1 LRARPGRAEAQALLA
16 RAIEFECAPGAADDE
31 SETRGEAELL
41 LDDDAAFAFIS
52 CVNNSK
58 FVLDNSKMREIKI
71 PTNHKE
77 AMQSPEKQYWLNA
90 EKVEI
95 DTIESMDTYDLVPE
109 QEAIDAGA
117 QILNSKMAYDIKTDE
132 YNNLTKWKARGVLVG
147 TRQTKGISFDEIF
160 SATVRFSSIRLI
172 LAIATVL
179 AWGLFQFDIKAAYL
193 HAEMDMAVYMKQFEG
208 HEQYGPNGEKMVCR
222 LRRALYGSKQG
233 ARLWRKRLASWLILF
248 GFMQCAYDECCY
260 VLTTAKGTMLVG
272 VFVDDLVVA
281 SSCTTLKNKFAE
293 EMCREFKVDDRGEL
307 KWALGMLV
315 TRDLRAGTLT
325 ISCEARIE
333 ALVERF
339 LQGGKHGKTYAT
351 PADKTVLDL
360 VPEPV
365 TKDELKASRRDARKQ
380 ETRALIGALIFVA
393 SVLRVDVAQA
403 VFRVARHMA
412 NPSEAAHAAALRIL
426 LYLHATKKLG
436 ITYGALRD
444 RSKEGLGRSMHVLVD
459 ASWEVGRSVSGVAI
473 MMAGAAIAWVSRR
486 QLMEA
491 LSSMDSETYAA
502 SLAAADLIHH
512 AGLVEEFG
520 IPILHAVPMWSDNTG
535 TVSVANDAGSVSRGR
550 HLAMRARF
558 LQDCKLANILQ
569 VGYVQTSEN
578 AADALTKPL
587 DRSKFIKHRMYLM
600 GSAEENNYE
609 KYQSSGV

>member
-1 LRARPGRAEAQALLA
+1 
-16 RAIEFECAPGAADDE
+16 
-31 SETRGEAELL
+31 
-41 LDDDAAFAFIS
+41 
-52 CVNNSK
+52 
-58 FVLDNSKMREIKI
+58 MREIKI
-71 PTNHKE
+71 PANHKE
-77 AMQSPEKQYWLNA
+77 AMQSAEKQYWLSA
-90 EKVEI
+90 ERVEI

-117 QILNSKMAYDIKTDE
+117 QILNSKMAYDVKTDE
-132 YNNLTKWKARGVLVG
+132 CNNLTKWKARGVLVG

-160 SATVRFSSIRLI
+160 SATVRFSSIRII
-172 LAIATVL
+172 LAIATVME
-179 AWGLFQFDIKAAYL
+179 WGLFQFDIKAAYL
-193 HAEMDMAVYMKQFEG
+193 HAEMDMPVYMKQFEG
-208 HEQYGPNGEKMVCR
+208 HEQHGPNGERLVCK

-233 ARLWRKRLASWLILF
+233 ARLWRKRLASWLIAF

-260 VLTTAKGTMLVG
+260 VLNATTGTMLLG
-272 VFVDDLVVA
+272 VFVDDLVIA
-281 SSCTTLKNKFAE
+281 SSCVKLKKKFAE
-293 EMCREFKVDDRGEL
+293 EMCKEFKVDDRGEL

-315 TRDLRAGTLT
+315 TRNLREGTLT

-339 LQGGKHGKTYAT
+339 LQGGSHGKTYAT
-351 PADKTVLDL
+351 PADKTILDL
-360 VPEPV
+360 KPEPV
-365 TKDELKASRRDARKQ
+365 TKDELKASRRDVQKQ
-380 ETRALIGALIFVA
+380 ETRALIGALIFIA

-412 NPSEAAHAAALRIL
+412 NPSAAAHLAALRIL

-436 ITYGALRD
+436 ITYGALKD
-444 RSKEGLGRSMHVLVD
+444 RSKEGLGRSLHVLVD
-459 ASWEVGRSVSGVAI
+459 ASWEVGRSVSGVVI
-473 MMAGAAIAWVSRR
+473 MMGGAAVAWVSRR

-520 IPILHAVPMWSDNTG
+520 IPILYAVPMWSDNTG
-535 TVSVANDAGSVSRGR
+535 TVSVANDAGSVGRGR

-558 LQDCKLANILQ
+558 LQDCKLSNILQ

-600 GSAEENNYE
+600 GLAEENNYE